1 MNKINLQECSKLA
14 LETGRIILQSGGA
27 TNRVELM
34 MRKVCEGFGYDD
46 CESFVTPTGIFF
58 SLSDGEANITTR
70 IKRIE
75 NRRIDLG
82 KITQV
87 SQLVN
92 CLQSDKCHIM
102 THTQGRSKE
111 FLKELRRIDGEN
123 PYPMWV
129 TNL

>member
-1 MNKINLQECSKLA
+1 MNKINLQECSQLA

-70 IKRIE
+70 
-75 NRRIDLG
+75 
-82 KITQV
+82 
-87 SQLVN
+87 
-92 CLQSDKCHIM
+92 
-102 THTQGRSKE
+102 
-111 FLKELRRIDGEN
+111 
-123 PYPMWV
+123 
-129 TNL
+129 